1 MASTTKSRALGDEL
15 RKARKAVRGLT
26 VRGLAKQLGV
36 SHASVSRWETGV
48 KVPLPEEV
56 ATYLTQVGVSA
67 DLREKLIEMSRDA
80 DGSQWLSVGMPEQ
93 QLQLSA
99 LLEIERTALR
109 ITTVST
115 LLVPGLV
122 QTSDY
127 ARAIMIG
134 AGVPA
139 AEIETRVAVRVGR
152 REAITRKRNPTH
164 LVAFIGEHVLWQN
177 IGGPDVMADQLDAL
191 LEYSELPNVEIRV
204 IPTCCEWHAGLEGP
218 FSYHEFEGR
227 GDVAHIENRVSGL
240 FLQDDGV
247 QAYKSSLPRVQE
259 IAMSPADSAGLI
271 RDARH
276 QAQGRRREDGTG

>member
-1 MASTTKSRALGDEL
+1 MASTTKSRALGGEL
-15 RKARKAVRGLT
+15 RKARTSVAGLT
-26 VRGLAKQLGV
+26 VRGLAKQLGI

-56 ATYLTQVGVSA
+56 ATYLTQVGASA

-80 DGSQWLSVGMPEQ
+80 DGSPWLSVGMPEQ

-109 ITTVST
+109 ITSVCP
-115 LLVPGLV
+115 LLVPGLF

-127 ARAIMIG
+127 ARAIMVG

-139 AEIETRVAVRVGR
+139 DEIETRVAVRIGR
-152 REAITRKRNPTH
+152 RESITRKRNPTR
-164 LVAFIGEHVLWQN
+164 LVAFIGEHVLQQN

-191 LEYSELPNVEIRV
+191 LEYAELSNVEIRV
-204 IPTCCEWHAGLEGP
+204 IPTRSEWHAGLEGP
-218 FSYHEFEGR
+218 FSYHEFDGR
-227 GDVAHIENRVSGL
+227 GPVVHIENRVSGL
-240 FLQDDGV
+240 FLQDDEV
-247 QAYKSSLPRVQE
+247 QAYESSLPRVQE

-271 RDARH
+271 REARH
-276 QAQGRRREDGTG
+276 QARETTGK